1 MNRMFD
7 CFAAV
12 LLTAS
17 LVFPAACSNAQ
28 DPSSDTAGIKA
39 GRKTIGLQDITEF
52 YWTTASSSFPPDYQ
66 RYRFYTEGGAKYF
79 YHETR
84 AGERFPLTEEDI
96 TESGTRELSDA
107 EWNEF
112 YTLLCGGTVSNRSE
126 DTSSG
131 DNGPWLYLYW
141 KNDNGTMQ
149 EYRFADYGAQ
159 QAFEQFCLRLKG

>member
-1 MNRMFD
+1 MPMNMPEELPVYLFTGFLDSGKTTFIQDALESRDFGEGEQT
-7 CFAAV
+7 
-12 LLTAS
+12 LLI
-17 LVFPAACSNAQ
+17 VCEE
-28 DPSSDTAGIKA
+28 GEI
-39 GRKTIGLQDITEF
+39 E
-52 YWTTASSSFPPDYQ
+52 YEPD
-66 RYRFYTEGGAKYF
+66 RFYTEGGAKYF

-131 DNGPWLYLYW
+131 DSGPWLYLYW
-141 KNDNGTMQ
+141 KNDKGTMQ